1 MNNYAIPEGLYA
13 NEEFVQENKCVLLS
27 ELFRCAFGIYSKYFD
42 RLLIKNNVN
51 LGEAALR
58 SSLSRV
64 IIVCCQYITSLNL
77 KIEEP
82 SFTEIV
88 EM

>member
-1 MNNYAIPEGLYA
+1 MNNYAVPEGLYA

-42 RLLIKNNVN
+42 RLLSNNVN
-51 LGEAALR
+51 LDEAALR

-64 IIVCCQYITSLNL
+64 SIVCCQYITLLNL

-82 SFTEIV
+82 SFYTEIV